1 LKKKIKDFFLFISLL
16 AQRNEAK
23 KVHHESQPAF
33 CLAHKLPTYTAQQN
47 LGSRLSWTPAP
58 DLLCTCLLNYL
69 FVNKGDENLLS
80 VQTL

>member
-1 LKKKIKDFFLFISLL
+1 VWFCDVGNEEKKVDFFLFISLL

-33 CLAHKLPTYTAQQN
+33 CLAHQLPTYTAQQN

-58 DLLCTCLLNYL
+58 DLFVRVCL
-69 FVNKGDENLLS
+69 KCIH
-80 VQTL
+80 